1 MHRAGASPAWLLAA
15 IGNALAAEGAR
26 VASSLAARSGR
37 RNTGAA
43 TFRLGGAVFGERCRY
58 GLRSHA
64 ERTGNTRNCR
74 HGKKSPEFGTKNDAQ
89 KDAEAPTPGFPC
101 STRGTESRRCDANLD
116 MAGTRRSHSS
126 SHQYNE
132 VEPRVTEIQSPRQ
145 PGLPGRRGCLCR
157 RQSGMARVRGRSRP
171 HQIHQKPKTGCGRG
185 LQQETL
191 YEQLVDS
198 VSPYSRKAR
207 QAAQP
212 TSKRYQS
219 LHEPCLVGNR
229 NPDPAESCN
238 CFTRREI

>member
-219 LHEPCLVGNR
+219 LHEPCLVGK
-229 NPDPAESCN
+229 
-238 CFTRREI
+238 